1 MTPPQ
6 CTQEMMGCTSAEFQR
21 HIQLKMDKWNT
32 LYAEDMCHDNVH
44 IDHIKPLGAGGDVRE
59 LCHYTNLQPLLPHHN
74 SQKRA
79 TWSELDE
86 QTWWSTILYACDN
99 TDIYWPSSLGV
110 MHNDFVIWKSL
121 HMLSSV
127 AASVCS

>member
-1 MTPPQ
+1 
-6 CTQEMMGCTSAEFQR
+6 MGCTSTEFQR
-21 HIQLKMDKWNT
+21 HMQLKMDKWNS
-32 LYAEDMCHDNVH
+32 LYAEDMCPDNVH

-79 TWSELDE
+79 TWSERDE
-86 QTWWSTILYACDN
+86 HTWRSTILHARDN
-99 TDIYWPSSLGV
+99 TDIYWPSALGV
-110 MHNDFVIWKSL
+110 MRNDSVIWKSL

-127 AASVCS
+127 ALTRGG